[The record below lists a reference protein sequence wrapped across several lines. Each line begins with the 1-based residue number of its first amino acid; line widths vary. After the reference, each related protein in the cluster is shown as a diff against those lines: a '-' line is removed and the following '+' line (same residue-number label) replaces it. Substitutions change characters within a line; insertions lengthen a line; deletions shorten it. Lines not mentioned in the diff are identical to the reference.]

1 MRLGRVAVFLTE
13 ASNHYQQLLESDAAA
28 AAQRNGFGLEVAFCS
43 LGVARQ
49 IQQLRDAI
57 GQPADSRPRAVI
69 VMPAQDGT
77 LHEAVGEA
85 ARAGIAWVVL
95 NRRAA
100 FLQGVPEEF
109 PGLPIFTVSPDDVE
123 IGKIQ
128 GRQLRA
134 LLPRGSRALLVRG
147 GSGTSTTFEREMGFR
162 SELAGSGIEI
172 DVIYGSWT
180 RDGAR
185 KTLDAHFSRAAQSR
199 KRPDALACQNDEIA
213 VGALQALDS
222 AATRLARPEWRDV
235 HILGCDGLPDEG
247 QRYVKE
253 GRFKAT
259 VLVPSTS
266 GPAIDALAGAFE
278 RGATPPAEI
287 VLPCAPFPASPPAH
301 G

>member
-1 MRLGRVAVFLTE
+1 VTF
-13 ASNHYQQLLESDAAA
+13 S
-28 AAQRNGFGLEVAFCS
+28 C

-57 GQPADSRPRAVI
+57 GQPADSRPRAML

-77 LHEAVGEA
+77 LVAEVREA

-100 FLQGVPEEF
+100 FLQGMRDEF
-109 PGLPIFTVSPDDVE
+109 PRLPIFTVSPDDVS

-147 GSGTSTTFEREMGFR
+147 GSGTSTTFEREMGLR
-162 SELAGSGIEI
+162 DVLTGAGIEL
-172 DVIYGSWT
+172 DAIYGSWT
-180 RDGAR
+180 REGAR
-185 KTLDAHFSRAAQSR
+185 MTLGAHLSRAARSR
-199 KRPDALACQNDEIA
+199 KKPDALVCQNDEIG

-235 HILGCDGLPDEG
+235 PVFGCDGLPEEG
-247 QRYVKE
+247 QRYVRE

-259 VLVPSTS
+259 IVVPSTS
-266 GPAIDALAGAFE
+266 GPAIDALAAAFD
-278 RGATPPAEI
+278 RGTMPAAEL
-287 VLPCAPFPASPPAH
+287 VLSCEPFPASPALH